1 MNLLRT
7 QKHKRRH
14 PVGSEYSA
22 RHVFNE
28 RTKKG
33 LRLFDVSPLLLSGEG
48 EIRTPGR
55 FDPTPVFKLYAFALL
70 QCFSIRRVSKT
81 LLLCPSRPVAC
92 IVVSTFCEYTTRN
105 D

>member
-55 FDPTPVFKLYAFALL
+55 FDPTPVFKTGAFDHSAT
-70 QCFSIRRVSKT
+70 SPKHRRDNPIGLVTPQRRLSEHA
-81 LLLCPSRPVAC
+81 RVVAVAC
-92 IVVSTFCEYTTRN
+92 Q
-105 D
+105 